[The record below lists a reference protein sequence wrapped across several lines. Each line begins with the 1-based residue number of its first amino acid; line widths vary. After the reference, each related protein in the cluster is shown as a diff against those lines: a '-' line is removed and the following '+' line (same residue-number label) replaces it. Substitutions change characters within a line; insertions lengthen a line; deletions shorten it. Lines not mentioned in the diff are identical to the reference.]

1 MKPSII
7 PSILSLTDEEIPKAV
22 SVLQKHFSWLQIDVM
37 DGQFVKEKRFS
48 PIFVKNLKTTMKK
61 EVHLMVQNPE
71 QEVPKYLGASS
82 IIFHLEAAKDP
93 FSIIKF
99 IKKNKKKAGIAI
111 NPETNI
117 GEVYHFIKIIDKV
130 LIMGVH
136 PGKGGQTF
144 IPTTLQKIK
153 ALRKQNKKIIIEV
166 DGGINK
172 ANMKKVMKA
181 GANELVMGSALVNGD
196 IKKNMQHLMRNL
208 K

>member
-1 MKPSII
+1 MKASII

-22 SVLQKHFSWLQIDVM
+22 KLLQKRFNWLQIDVM
-37 DGQFVKEKRFS
+37 DGQFVNEKRFS

-71 QEVPKYLGASS
+71 KEVPKYLDAQS
-82 IIFHLEAAKDP
+82 IIFHLEAANDP
-93 FSIIKF
+93 YALIRL

-111 NPETNI
+111 NPETRI
-117 GEVYHFIKIIDKV
+117 EEVYHFLTILDKV

-136 PGKGGQTF
+136 PGKGGQAF
-144 IPTTLQKIK
+144 IPSTLQKIK
-153 ALRKQNKKIIIEV
+153 DVRKQNKNIIIEV

-172 ANMKKVMKA
+172 TNIKKIFKA
-181 GANELVMGSALVNGD
+181 GANDLVIGSALVNGD
-196 IKKNMQHLMRNL
+196 MEKNMQHLMRNL